1 MNAQLIRDLQSLVG
15 RDAVLCERADLMMYE
30 YDGSVEQARPECVV
44 FPRST
49 EDVVAIVKLAN
60 RYETPIVA
68 RGAGTGL
75 SGGALARKGGI
86 LIGFS
91 RMNRILEIDGEN
103 QRAVVQPGVV
113 NLDLSRAVD
122 HLGLY
127 FAPDPSSQ

>member
-1 MNAQLIRDLQSLVG
+1 MAATTSLIGAGANARSLL
-15 RDAVLCERADLMMYE
+15 A
-30 YDGSVEQARPECVV
+30 SVEQARPECVV

-49 EDVVAIVKLAN
+49 EDVTAIVELAN

-86 LIGFS
+86 LLGFS

-103 QRAVVQPGVV
+103 QEVQ
-113 NLDLSRAVD
+113 
-122 HLGLY
+122 GLQRLVERC
-127 FAPDPSSQ
+127 STK